1 MPLTIWKNCG
11 NIFTKRFA
19 KRFGEAT
26 MPATIRDIAKRLG
39 ISVSTV
45 SYALNGGPRP
55 VPDEIRQKVLEVAR
69 ELDYRPNR
77 LARSMVT
84 GKTETIAVVPP
95 LVTRNMLRSP
105 YIHALLSAIAD
116 AVGEQGYDILLH
128 TSAYPMDDAE
138 LVQSLLGGR
147 VDGILLI
154 APLSTSRVTEE
165 LRQRNVPCVVISA
178 RVEGLPSVYADNRA
192 GIIAAM
198 QWLQQNGHRL
208 FGFVGGPPVFY
219 DAQQRFEAFQQYL
232 TAKGLP
238 VREEWIAEGDFTA
251 QGGKACGQR
260 ILTQPQRPTAVVAA
274 NDETAAGIL
283 QAAAE
288 LGIAVPAALSVVG
301 FDDTPYAQVVSPR
314 LSTIRQPLEQ
324 MAIEAVSLLMEWI
337 RNRQPPSV
345 TDKVVSVNLVLREST
360 APVLPERTSQAEGGS
375 LP

>member
-1 MPLTIWKNCG
+1 
-11 NIFTKRFA
+11 
-19 KRFGEAT
+19 

-55 VPDEIRQKVLEVAR
+55 VPEEIRQKVLEVAR

-95 LVTRNMLRSP
+95 QVTRNMLRSP
-105 YIHALLSAIAD
+105 YIHSVLSAIAD

-147 VDGILLI
+147 VDGIILI
-154 APLSTSRVTEE
+154 APLSTSQVHAE
-165 LRQRNVPCVVISA
+165 LSRRHVPCVVISA
-178 RVEGLPSVYADNRA
+178 QVDGLPSVCVDNRT

-198 QWLQQNGHRL
+198 RWLQQQGHRL
-208 FGFVGGPPVFY
+208 FGFVAGPPVFY

-232 TAKGLP
+232 TEKGLP
-238 VREEWIAEGDFTA
+238 VREEWMAEGDFTA
-251 QGGKACGQR
+251 QGGKACAQR
-260 ILTQPQRPTAVVAA
+260 MLALPQRPTAILAA
-274 NDETAAGIL
+274 NDETAAGVL

-288 LGIAVPAALSVVG
+288 LGVRVPAELSVVG
-301 FDDTPYAQVVSPR
+301 FDDTPFAQVVSPR

-324 MAIEAVSLLMEWI
+324 MAIEAVSLLIEWI
-337 RNRQPPSV
+337 RSGEPPKQV
-345 TDKVVSVNLVLREST
+345 QKVVPVHLVLREST
-360 APVLPERTSQAEGGS
+360 APVPVSSFPSPLPEGGS